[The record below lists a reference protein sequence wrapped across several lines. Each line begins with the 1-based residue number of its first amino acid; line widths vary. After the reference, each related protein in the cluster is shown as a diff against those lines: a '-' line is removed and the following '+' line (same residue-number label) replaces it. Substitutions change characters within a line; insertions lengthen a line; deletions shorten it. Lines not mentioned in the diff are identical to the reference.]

1 MTARQVYWLVRDA
14 GGFLIPQT
22 GAQPFPLA
30 EAPTAVG
37 EGVGVLALGEWQG
50 LPCFAVERE
59 RAPEALLAVAD
70 AEWLPLRAVFGAR
83 RMNFRAVVRPAV
95 CWPIRASRRR

>member
-22 GAQPFPLA
+22 GVQPFPLA

-37 EGVGVLALGEWQG
+37 EG
-50 LPCFAVERE
+50 
-59 RAPEALLAVAD
+59 
-70 AEWLPLRAVFGAR
+70 
-83 RMNFRAVVRPAV
+83 
-95 CWPIRASRRR
+95 

>member
-37 EGVGVLALGEWQG
+37 ETGDAT
-50 LPCFAVERE
+50 
-59 RAPEALLAVAD
+59 APGPA
-70 AEWLPLRAVFGAR
+70 
-83 RMNFRAVVRPAV
+83 FRYL
-95 CWPIRASRRR
+95 